1 MQHHAG
7 ILMSPLSSSEPKQGP
22 GYMIH
27 SFHFLF
33 SPNCISYR
41 GTFAFLSVFIIRLFF
56 FVFPW
61 MFVSDEPPN
70 VELCLLG
77 LGLTSLIIL
86 AQKSTQLRFSLDGC
100 ILVCW
105 RGCSKKLL
113 ANHWVQTCSCCCLKL
128 CVFGAKMSLEAQAWL
143 SSVESYGDMLGGGW
157 ARVVWLEKGL
167 WKATVVEIMLKV
179 IILTLT
185 NGLVNSVKLYQEKV
199 LSCSKVT
206 YSGWR
211 SHLTE

>member
-1 MQHHAG
+1 
-7 ILMSPLSSSEPKQGP
+7 MSPLSSSEPKQGP

-56 FVFPW
+56 FVFL
-61 MFVSDEPPN
+61 FVSDEPSN

-100 ILVCW
+100 ILVVGEGA
-105 RGCSKKLL
+105 RKSFLL
-113 ANHWVQTCSCCCLKL
+113 TTEFRPVA
-128 CVFGAKMSLEAQAWL
+128 
-143 SSVESYGDMLGGGW
+143 
-157 ARVVWLEKGL
+157 VV
-167 WKATVVEIMLKV
+167 A
-179 IILTLT
+179 
-185 NGLVNSVKLYQEKV
+185 
-199 LSCSKVT
+199 
-206 YSGWR
+206 
-211 SHLTE
+211 